1 MDFDAV
7 ADELY
12 GLLPDDFTVTRN
24 ERAREARE
32 AGDRS
37 LARQISELR
46 RPSLSAWASNLLVRE
61 HPEEVEPLVQLGAG
75 LRQAHQDLDGEQL
88 RELSG
93 QQRSLV
99 SALSRQAGQLAG
111 EAGHRIS
118 EDAQRE
124 VEDTLHAVLADPQA
138 ARDWAKGRLTKPL
151 DATLSFA
158 AAAEVSPDSGRSPGR
173 SGKPSATA
181 GRAARRQTTATAEKQ
196 RRRRFAEA
204 RREAEDAEREL
215 LACRNEAAT
224 ADREAERAGVRVTE
238 CRQRV
243 VELSDEL
250 KKAEEQ
256 HRRSRDGERE
266 ARDRARAR
274 GREVREAKR
283 RAEAAAA
290 HVESLAEPGGDG

>member
-1 MDFDAV
+1 MDLDAV

-12 GLLPDDFTVTRN
+12 GLRPDDFTATRN
-24 ERAREARE
+24 ERARTAR
-32 AGDRS
+32 AADDRP
-37 LARQISELR
+37 LARQISKLR

-61 HPEEVEPLVQLGAG
+61 HPEEIEPLIQLGAG

-93 QQRSLV
+93 QQRSLI
-99 SALSRQAGQLAG
+99 SALSRQAGHLAA
-111 EAGHRIS
+111 EAGHPIS

-124 VEDTLHAVLADPQA
+124 VENTLHAVLADPQA
-138 ARDWAKGRLTKPL
+138 ARDWAKGRLIKPL

-158 AAAEVSPDSGRSPGR
+158 AAAGASPDSGRPPGR
-173 SGKPSATA
+173 AEKQTATSPHASHRQARATA
-181 GRAARRQTTATAEKQ
+181 DKQ
-196 RRRRFAEA
+196 RRRRLAEA

-215 LACRNEAAT
+215 LECRNEAAT
-224 ADREAERAGVRVTE
+224 ADREAERAGGRVTE
-238 CRQRV
+238 GRQRV
-243 VELSDEL
+243 VELTDEL

-274 GREVREAKR
+274 DRKVREAER
-283 RAEAAAA
+283 RAQAAAA
-290 HVESLAEPGGDG
+290 HVKSLADPGDDP